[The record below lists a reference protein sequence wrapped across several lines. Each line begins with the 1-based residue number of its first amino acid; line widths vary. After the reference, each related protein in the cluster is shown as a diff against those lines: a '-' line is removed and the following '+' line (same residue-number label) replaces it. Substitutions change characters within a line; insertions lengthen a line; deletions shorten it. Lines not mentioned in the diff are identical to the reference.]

1 MEKEFPEAKD
11 ARSTFQ
17 DVRIKRY
24 INFDIPSVEYQEV
37 KFGALN
43 ENFLINI
50 KHVRYKC
57 GRKALNKNIKIA
69 VNLNT
74 LLYSLL
80 AMKKDFLNLS
90 KTKKVSTGLAR
101 VFTNADNDLQ
111 SEIAGGLGF
120 IKEKEFYYLCLDI
133 KNEGTYTFALDNVFD
148 IDIKY
153 NRLPSKAIQDYNF
166 MFAKLYFEKL
176 FDNIKRHLELFDGF
190 YPYADEKIEA
200 ADVAIITN
208 PDVVGSPEEN
218 GI

>member
-1 MEKEFPEAKD
+1 MEKELPEAED
-11 ARSTFQ
+11 VRSTFQ

-50 KHVRYKC
+50 KHVRYKY

-90 KTKKVSTGLAR
+90 KTTKVSTGLAR
-101 VFTNADNDLQ
+101 VYTTADNDLR
-111 SEIAGGLGF
+111 SEIAGSLGF
-120 IKEKEFYYLCLDI
+120 IK
-133 KNEGTYTFALDNVFD
+133 
-148 IDIKY
+148 
-153 NRLPSKAIQDYNF
+153 
-166 MFAKLYFEKL
+166 
-176 FDNIKRHLELFDGF
+176 
-190 YPYADEKIEA
+190 
-200 ADVAIITN
+200 
-208 PDVVGSPEEN
+208 
-218 GI
+218 

>member
-1 MEKEFPEAKD
+1 MEKELPEAED
-11 ARSTFQ
+11 VRSTFQ

-24 INFDIPSVEYQEV
+24 INFDIPSVEYKEV

-50 KHVRYKC
+50 KHVRYKY

-90 KTKKVSTGLAR
+90 KTTKVSTGLAR
-101 VFTNADNDLQ
+101 VYTTADNDLQ
-111 SEIAGGLGF
+111 SEIAGSLGF
-120 IKEKEFYYLCLDI
+120 IREKEFYYLCLDI
-133 KNEGTYTFALDNVFD
+133 KNEGTYTFALDNVFN

-153 NRLPSKAIQDYNF
+153 NRLPSKVIQDYNF
-166 MFAKLYFEKL
+166 TFAKLYFEKL

-190 YPYADEKIEA
+190 YPYADKKIEA

-208 PDVVGSPEEN
+208 PDVVGGPEEN